1 MPIEKP
7 REQKSGTRIL
17 VSALVLAGIVTG
29 GFFYY
34 RQHAVTPQGDS
45 RKLDP
50 NKGRPTPVLV
60 AKAGQGDIK
69 VYLDALGTV
78 TPRNVVT
85 VKARVDGQLMQVYFR
100 EGQLVKAGELLAEI
114 DPRPFEVQLAQ
125 ANGQLAKDKAALE
138 NAQIDLERYK
148 TLLAQDS
155 IARQQVDTQ
164 EALVRQQRAAVVVD
178 QGQVDSA
185 KLQLSYCRITA
196 PIGGRVGLR
205 AVDPGNMIHASDANG
220 IVTITQLQPI
230 TTLFSI
236 PEDQLPAVT
245 QRLKAGGAIPL
256 DAWDKAKLNKL
267 AMGTLLTLDNQIDT
281 TTGTL
286 KLRGEF
292 KNEDNSL
299 FPNQFVNI
307 RMLVDV
313 LKNAVTI
320 PSAAVQRGRSGDFVF
335 VVQQGNGNV
344 TPDAVKPDQVKPA
357 DTKPADSKPASKVE
371 MRPVKTGVAE
381 GEIVAI
387 VSGLQAGESVVVD
400 GADKLRDGSPVKPL
414 DKMITGDEATGKA
427 GPDGQNKGGKHR
439 RSAQ

>member
-1 MPIEKP
+1 MPIAP
-7 REQKSGTRIL
+7 NSTEQQPGTF
-17 VSALVLAGIVTG
+17 SKLAGAVLIIALAAG
-29 GFFYY
+29 GFFFY
-34 RQHAVTPQGDS
+34 RHHAAPPAEAQQK
-45 RKLDP
+45 RDP
-50 NKGRPTPVLV
+50 NARPMPVLT
-60 AKAGQGDIK
+60 AKAEQRDVN

-78 TPRNVVT
+78 TPRNVVV
-85 VKARVDGQLMQVYFR
+85 VKARVDGQLMKVYFR
-100 EGQLVKAGELLAEI
+100 EGQLVKTGELLAEI

-125 ANGQLAKDKAALE
+125 ASGQLAKDKAALE

-164 EALVRQQRAAVVVD
+164 EALVRQQRAAIAVD

-205 AVDPGNMIHASDANG
+205 AVDPGNMIHASDTNG

-236 PEDQLPAVT
+236 PEDQLPAVVKRT
-245 QRLKAGGAIPL
+245 KTGTAMALEAY
-256 DAWDKAKLNKL
+256 DKAKVNKL
-267 AMGTLLTLDNQIDT
+267 ATGALLTLDNQIDT

-292 KNEDNSL
+292 KNEDNTL

-320 PSAAVQRGRSGDFVF
+320 PSAAVQRGRNGDFVF
-335 VVQQGNGNV
+335 VVELGKTQS
-344 TPDAVKPDQVKPA
+344 D
-357 DTKPADSKPASKVE
+357 SKVE

-381 GEIVAI
+381 GETVAI
-387 VSGLQAGESVVVD
+387 ASGLQPGEVVVVD
-400 GADKLRDGSPVKPL
+400 GADKLRDGSKVKPIEPNAE
-414 DKMITGDEATGKA
+414 KPGE
-427 GPDGQNKGGKHR
+427 PGQHKGGKHR
-439 RSAQ
+439 RSGQ